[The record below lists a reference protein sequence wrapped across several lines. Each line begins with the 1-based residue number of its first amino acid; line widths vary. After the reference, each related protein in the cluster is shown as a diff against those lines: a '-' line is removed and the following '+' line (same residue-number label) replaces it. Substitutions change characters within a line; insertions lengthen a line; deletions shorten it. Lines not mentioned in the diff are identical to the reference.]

1 MNILK
6 LGAIAIAAYLAQKHI
21 TINIEDLVQYKDIV
35 MSALIAAALLPRVS
49 EWFE

>member
-1 MNILK
+1 MTILK
-6 LGAIAIAAYLAQKHI
+6 LAGIAITAYLAQKHV
-21 TINIEDLVQYKDIV
+21 TLNVEDLVQYKDII